1 VAELRDVV
9 ALPRRGSES
18 GTGVLFT
25 SVLLVV
31 AVTALYPVILIVLN
45 SFQIERPGEPPT
57 WGLDGWR
64 IALTQPGIATSVWN
78 TIAVLLA
85 RQALAFPLAI
95 FIAWLLGRTDI
106 PGSHWLELAFW
117 VAFFLPSLAF
127 TLGWILV
134 FDPGYGFAN
143 QLLRGVVGGET
154 GPLNIYSFWGIV
166 WTHLG
171 SYTTAVKVM
180 LLTPAFRNIDSGLEE
195 ASRVCGARRLGT
207 LVRITLPAMAPALLV
222 VLVIS
227 MMRGMQAFEIELI
240 LGAPAKF
247 YVYSTKIYDLV
258 LQEPPHYGPAM
269 ALATIA
275 LGLLTPL
282 IVLQHWVSHRRHY
295 TTVGGQHQARRVA
308 LGRWRYPAFVLVAG
322 VIGIITVLP
331 VTFLVLGSFMKLFG
345 FFTIPD
351 PWTTAN
357 WARVVED
364 EIFGR
369 SLRNTLVLAG
379 VSALAAVLFYS
390 LVAYLLARTRHPGRR
405 LLDFISWLPFAIPG
419 VLLSVGFLWLF
430 LGTPGLRWLYGSMAL
445 LVVSTVVSGMPFG
458 VHVIKANLLQLGGE
472 LEEASRVAGGT
483 WWATYRRVVLP
494 LVMPTLMVVMVVTF
508 ISAARDISN
517 VALLA
522 TSETRVLSL
531 LQLDYMIA
539 GRYEQAAVVATLT
552 VLLTTGVAVV
562 ARIVG
567 LRIGI
572 VSGADGERGGGHG

>member
-1 VAELRDVV
+1 MAELRDVV
-9 ALPRRGSES
+9 ALPRRAAEA
-18 GTGVLFT
+18 GTGLLFA
-25 SVLLVV
+25 SALIVV
-31 AVTALYPVILIVLN
+31 GITTLYPVILIVLN
-45 SFQIERPGEPPT
+45 SFQIARPGEAAQ
-57 WGLDGWR
+57 WGLEGWR
-64 IALTQPGIATSVWN
+64 VALSQPGIATSVWN
-78 TIAVLLA
+78 TISVLLA
-85 RQALAFPLAI
+85 RQALAFPIAI

-106 PGSHWLELAFW
+106 PGGQWLELMFW
-117 VAFFLPSLAF
+117 VSFFLPSLAF

-134 FDPGYGFAN
+134 LDPSYGFAN
-143 QLLRGVVGGET
+143 QILRSLIGGDA
-154 GPLNIYSFWGIV
+154 GPLNIYSFWGIIWV
-166 WTHLG
+166 HLV
-171 SYTTAVKVM
+171 SYTTATKVM
-180 LLTPAFRNIDSGLEE
+180 LLTPAFRTMDSGLEE
-195 ASRVCGARRLGT
+195 ASRVAGAGLIRT
-207 LVRITLPAMAPALLV
+207 LVRITLPAMAPTLLV

-240 LGAPAKF
+240 LGAPTKF

-258 LQEPPHYGPAM
+258 LQEPAQYGPAM

-282 IVLQHWVSHRRHY
+282 IVLQHWVAHRRRY
-295 TTVGGQHQARRVA
+295 TTVGGQHQVHPIR
-308 LGRWRYPAFVLVAG
+308 LGRWRYPALLLVASA
-322 VIGIITVLP
+322 IGITTVIP

-345 FFTIPD
+345 FFAVPE

-357 WARVVED
+357 WLRMFED
-364 EIFGR
+364 EIFAR

-379 VSALAAVLFYS
+379 VSALVAVLFYS
-390 LVAYLLARTRHPGRR
+390 VVAYVLARTSYPGRR
-405 LLDFISWLPFAIPG
+405 MLDFVSWLPFAIPG

-430 LGTPGLRWLYGSMAL
+430 LGTPGFRWLYGSMTL
-445 LVVSTVVSGMPFG
+445 LVVATVVSGMPFG
-458 VHVIKANLLQLGGE
+458 VHIIKASLLQLGRE

-483 WWATYRRVVLP
+483 WWVTYRRVVLP
-494 LVMPTLMVVMVVTF
+494 LLMPMLMVVMVVTF

-531 LQLDYMIA
+531 LQLDYMIS
-539 GRYEQAAVVATLT
+539 GRYESAAVVATLT

-572 VSGADGERGGGHG
+572 VSGSAGA